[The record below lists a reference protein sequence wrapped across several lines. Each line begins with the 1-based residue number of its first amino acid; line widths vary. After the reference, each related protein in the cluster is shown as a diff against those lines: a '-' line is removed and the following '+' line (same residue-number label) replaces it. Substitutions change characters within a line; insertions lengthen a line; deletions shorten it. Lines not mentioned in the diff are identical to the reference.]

1 MVGVDVVVAVA
12 GVDVVVAMAGVDV
25 VVAVVG
31 VDVVVVMVGVD
42 VVLASLSVLSNP
54 VWISTMTELSNSTKQ
69 VSKPNHFFVQ
79 T

>member
-1 MVGVDVVVAVA
+1 MVGVDVVVVL
-12 GVDVVVAMAGVDV
+12 AGVDV

-31 VDVVVVMVGVD
+31 VDGVVAVVGVD
-42 VVLASLSVLSNP
+42 VVLPCLS
-54 VWISTMTELSNSTKQ
+54 ELSNSTKQ